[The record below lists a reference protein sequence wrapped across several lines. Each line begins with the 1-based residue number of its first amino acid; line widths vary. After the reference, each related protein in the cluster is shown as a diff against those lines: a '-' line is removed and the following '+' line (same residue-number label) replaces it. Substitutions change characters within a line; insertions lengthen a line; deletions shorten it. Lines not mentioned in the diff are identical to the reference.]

1 MTVVN
6 KRYFT
11 LRIYNI
17 MHNLHRNSSLAFIR
31 LHTSQALTN
40 GRLGN
45 QMSAFALVYSLGSKH
60 GLRPL
65 MWSETRKHFD
75 EVFEDSSDGRRVLL
89 RRFVF
94 TWLETFSIVD
104 LNDEELERRPREL
117 KELDAS
123 VVQGFR
129 SLLGRT
135 PTSFPAQGSVRA
147 TSPANPRRNI
157 RRTVLIRVHVRRT
170 DYLHHV
176 KEYGDGRLVGVKYFE
191 KAMRYFRKKFS
202 KVVFVVLSWVTTWV
216 GVENN
221 FRILTSISSEPTAA
235 MMPNDPRA

>member
-1 MTVVN
+1 
-6 KRYFT
+6 
-11 LRIYNI
+11 

-104 LNDEELERRPREL
+104 LDDEELERRPREL

-147 TSPANPRRNI
+147 TSKSSLKYPPKEII
-157 RRTVLIRVHVRRT
+157 R
-170 DYLHHV
+170 
-176 KEYGDGRLVGVKYFE
+176 F
-191 KAMRYFRKKFS
+191 
-202 KVVFVVLSWVTTWV
+202 
-216 GVENN
+216 
-221 FRILTSISSEPTAA
+221 SSEFTSAERIISITSKSTATVTSSSA
-235 MMPNDPRA
+235 NISKKRCAT

>member
-1 MTVVN
+1 
-6 KRYFT
+6 
-11 LRIYNI
+11 

-94 TWLETFSIVD
+94 ARLETFSIVD
-104 LNDEELERRPREL
+104 LDDEELERRPREL

-147 TSPANPRRNI
+147 TSRANPRRNI
-157 RRTVLIRVHVRRT
+157 RQKRSSGSHRSSRPPNGLSPSRQRVRQRSPRHRQI
-170 DYLHHV
+170 
-176 KEYGDGRLVGVKYFE
+176 
-191 KAMRYFRKKFS
+191 FRKS
-202 KVVFVVLSWVTTWV
+202 DALLRQKVLKSRVRCR
-216 GVENN
+216 E
-221 FRILTSISSEPTAA
+221 
-235 MMPNDPRA
+235 